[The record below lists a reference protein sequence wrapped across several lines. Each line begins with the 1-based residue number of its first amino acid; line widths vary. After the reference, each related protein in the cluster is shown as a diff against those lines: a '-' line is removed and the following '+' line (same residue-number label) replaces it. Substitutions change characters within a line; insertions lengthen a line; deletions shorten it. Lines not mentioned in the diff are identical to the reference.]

1 MAEGL
6 FRKEQLERLSSPE
19 QLEQLLQVTTPKSWM
34 SLFAGGLL
42 LAVAAFWGLYGT
54 VETEVAGQGVLIGA
68 GGLLDIPAPS
78 AGVVTMINVNVGDFV
93 EKGQLVGRVAQPKL
107 MAKLNWTESELRR
120 LQLSHGME
128 QEIEEKR
135 AEAQLLKADMES
147 GSAVISA
154 YAGKVLQINSPVGS
168 SVSVEDNLMTLAP
181 MAPGDDNFVAVLYA
195 NAGDA
200 KQIEPGMEVRIS
212 PSMVESEERG
222 DLLGVVTRVA
232 AFPPTSKQMLHNL
245 RDPGLVAQMTSQS
258 TPAEID
264 VALIPDPSTKSKF
277 KWSSRAAPPVQIEPG
292 MRCTAKVIAAR
303 QAPIALVLPWLK
315 KRFVAVRQG

>member
-34 SLFAGGLL
+34 ALFARG
-42 LAVAAFWGLYGT
+42 AVAGGRRLLGIYGT

-68 GGLLDIPAPS
+68 GGLLDIIAPS
-78 AGVVTMINVNVGDFV
+78 AGVVTMINAKAGDFV
-93 EKGQLVGRVAQPKL
+93 EKGQLVGRVAQPKS

-120 LQLSHGME
+120 LQLSHGTE
-128 QEIEEKR
+128 QEIEGKR
-135 AEAQLLKADMES
+135 AEAELLKLEMES
-147 GSAVISA
+147 ASAVISA
-154 YAGKVLQINSPVGS
+154 YAGKVLQINTPVGS
-168 SVSVEDNLMTLAP
+168 SVSVEDSLITLAP

-200 KQIEPGMEVRIS
+200 KQVEPGMEVRIS
-212 PSMVESEERG
+212 PSTAGSEERG

-232 AFPPTSKQMLHNL
+232 TYPPTSKQMLHNL
-245 RDPGLVAQMTSQS
+245 HDSWLVEQMTVRS

-264 VALIPDPSTKSKF
+264 AALIPDPSTKSKF
-277 KWSSRAAPPVQIEPG
+277 KWSSHAAPPVQIEPG
-292 MRCTAKVIAAR
+292 MRCTAKVITAR
-303 QAPIALVLPWLK
+303 QAPIALVLPWFK
-315 KRFVAVRQG
+315 KRLGTVWQG